1 MANQLKPTIRAYMH
15 SDNTNKR
22 YVRLNEMAGLLGYDV
37 EDIKLMAVAAGALY
51 RLSRIELVHKER
63 LMKYMRHFTR
73 VPSSNKIV
81 EKKFVRIGEGSMT
94 YSIGH
99 HRFIEMA
106 RAAGAV
112 Y

>member
-63 LMKYMRHFTR
+63 FEEFMRY
-73 VPSSNKIV
+73 I
-81 EKKFVRIGEGSMT
+81 
-94 YSIGH
+94 
-99 HRFIEMA
+99 
-106 RAAGAV
+106 
-112 Y
+112 